1 MFYLYNK
8 SWRFYEKIISVL
20 MFALVILLTACGET
34 KTQSFSFNKSNP
46 IPITISVSDDFTKIN
61 ISNGNVNS
69 TINKD
74 DLTDY
79 LENNTLTL
87 DASFF

>member
-1 MFYLYNK
+1 MK
-8 SWRFYEKIISVL
+8 KIISVL

-87 DASFF
+87 QYQKQ